1 MAAPQIDAARPRAT
15 PPGVAHGAVRKRM
28 PRIARDPAW
37 MGLEELMTD
46 PLRAALA
53 LVALLMPLPA
63 AAFNLTP
70 SKPKPA
76 PAVAFQ
82 DAQGNPLSLE
92 DFRGQVVVLNL
103 WATWCGPCRQEMP
116 SLDHLQAEAGGA
128 KLHVLALSVDRTDL
142 AQIQTFYRDTGIQ
155 HLNIYR
161 DPSAAASRA
170 LGAFGLPTTLV
181 IDAEGREV
189 GRVIGPA
196 EWDSAEALAALRA
209 VMATTTHSHWGG
221 VQAAADAHS
230 P

>member
-1 MAAPQIDAARPRAT
+1 
-15 PPGVAHGAVRKRM
+15 M
-28 PRIARDPAW
+28 PTVPRDPAW
-37 MGLEELMTD
+37 KGLEEPMTD

-53 LVALLMPLPA
+53 FTALMALLMPLPA
-63 AAFNLTP
+63 AAFNLAPTTP
-70 SKPKPA
+70 RPA
-76 PAVAFQ
+76 PELAFQ
-82 DAQGNPLSLE
+82 DAQGHPLSLE

-103 WATWCGPCRQEMP
+103 WATWCGPCRSEMP
-116 SLDHLQAEAGGA
+116 SLDRLQAEAGGA
-128 KLHVLALSVDRTDL
+128 GLHVLPLSVDRADL
-142 AQIQTFYRDTGIQ
+142 AQIQTFYQDTGIQ

-209 VMATTTHSHWGG
+209 VMAKTAHSHWGG
-221 VQAAADAHS
+221 VQAAADVRS

>member
-1 MAAPQIDAARPRAT
+1 
-15 PPGVAHGAVRKRM
+15 
-28 PRIARDPAW
+28 
-37 MGLEELMTD
+37 MTD

-76 PAVAFQ
+76 PALAFQ
-82 DAQGNPLSLE
+82 DAQGNRLSLE

-103 WATWCGPCRQEMP
+103 WATWCGPCRREMP
-116 SLDHLQAEAGGA
+116 SLDHLQAEEGGA
-128 KLHVLALSVDRTDL
+128 GLVLPLSVDRADL
-142 AQIQTFYRDTGIQ
+142 AQIQAFYQDTGIQ

-196 EWDSAEALAALRA
+196 EWTAPKPAALRG
-209 VMATTTHSHWGG
+209 VMAKTAHGHWGG
-221 VQAAADAHS
+221 VQAAATRG